1 MQRRH
6 FMMGAAAVA
15 ATGLARAQAG
25 RVLKFI
31 PQADLSTLDPHW
43 NTAYVTRNHG
53 FMVFDTL
60 YGTDADYTPRPQ
72 MVAGH
77 VVEDDG
83 KRWTLTLREGLLW
96 HDGEK
101 VLARDCVASIRRWAS
116 RDGFGATLMAAVDE
130 LSAADD
136 RRIVFRLKRPF
147 PMLPNALGKFG
158 VYMPAMMPERLAN
171 TPATTQVTEM
181 VGSGPFRFLA
191 NERVPGARAIYARNE
206 RYVPAEGA
214 PSGTAGAKVVHLD
227 RVEWLTTPDP
237 STAASALQAGEV
249 DWWDFATP
257 DLLPL
262 LRRNRNLTVS
272 VLDRAGYMASFRMN
286 HLHPPFDNP
295 AVRRAVLGAVNQTDM
310 MIAGAGSDQAMWRVP
325 CGVFT
330 PGSPLAS
337 DAGLDVLSGARDLE
351 RSKRELAAAG
361 YRGEPVVFIVPTD
374 LPHVNAMSE
383 VMADT
388 LKKIGMTVDYRA
400 MDWGSVLTRRVSKAA
415 PAQGGWS
422 GFVTF
427 SAGADNAT
435 PAANTQLRAQGQSGW
450 FGWPEDQELESLRD
464 RWFDAPDLAAQR
476 EVARQIQRQA
486 FQSVPFVPLGQYF
499 QATAYRNSLSDLIPN
514 FATFWNLKKAG

>member
-1 MQRRH
+1 MQRRQLL
-6 FMMGAAAVA
+6 MASGAAFSAPGIA
-15 ATGLARAQAG
+15 SAQAN
-25 RVLKFI
+25 RTLKFI

-60 YGTDADYTPRPQ
+60 YGTDAEYNPRPQ

-77 VVEDDG
+77 TVEDDG

-101 VLARDCVASIRRWAS
+101 VLAKDCVASIRRWAS
-116 RDGFGATLMAAVDE
+116 RDGFGGTLMSAVDE

-158 VYMPAMMPERLAN
+158 VYMPAMMPERLAM

-181 VGSGPFRFLA
+181 VGSGPFRFVA
-191 NERVPGARAIYARNE
+191 SERVSGARAIYARNE
-206 RYVPAEGA
+206 RYVPAEGT

-237 STAASALQAGEV
+237 STAANALQAGEV

-262 LRRNRNLTVS
+262 LRRNRNLTVA

-286 HLHPPFDNP
+286 HLHAPFDKP
-295 AVRRAVLGAVNQTDM
+295 AVRRAVLRAINQQDS
-310 MIAGAGSDQAMWRVP
+310 MIAGAGSDPAMWRVP

-337 DAGLDVLSGARDLE
+337 DAGFDGMTADIE
-351 RSKRELAAAG
+351 AAKRELAAAG
-361 YRGEPVVFIVPTD
+361 YNNEPVVFIVPTD
-374 LPHVNAMSE
+374 LPHVSAMSE
-383 VMADT
+383 VTADT
-388 LKKIGMTVDYRA
+388 LKKIGLNVDYRA
-400 MDWGSVLTRRVSKAA
+400 MDWGTVLSRRGSKAS

-422 GFVTF
+422 CFCTF

-435 PAANTQLRAQGQSGW
+435 PAANTLLRATGQGGW
-450 FGWPEDQELESLRD
+450 FGWPEDTVLEGMRD
-464 RWFDAPDLAAQR
+464 RWFDAPDLAAQQDI
-476 EVARQIQRQA
+476 ARQMQRQA
-486 FQSVPFVPLGQYF
+486 FQSVPFIPLGQYF
-499 QATAYRNSLSDLIPN
+499 QATAYRNSLSGLIPN
-514 FATFWNLKKAG
+514 FATFWNLRKGA